1 MDKMSEWVLGIM
13 AKFGYFGIIFAM
25 FAENVFPPIPSE
37 VIMPAAGF
45 AASKGDM
52 SIVLVILTGTLGA
65 VLGALPLYYL
75 GRKFDE
81 PRLVEFTE
89 KYGKYVFIKP
99 TDITNANAWFDK
111 HGKMAVFFGR
121 MVPGVR
127 SLISIPAGMNKMA
140 LLPFL
145 ALTALGASIWTAILA
160 LAGYYLGQNYDA
172 VAGILAPYSK
182 AIGISIL
189 FVIVGLLIKRRLS
202 YRKKADDKNND
213 KNSNE
218 H

>member
-75 GRKFDE
+75 GHKFDE

-99 TDITNANAWFDK
+99 TDITDANAWFDK

>member
-1 MDKMSEWVLGIM
+1 MDQMSEWVLGIM

-75 GRKFDE
+75 GHKFDE
-81 PRLVEFTE
+81 PRLVAFIE

-99 TDITNANAWFDK
+99 TDITDANAWFDK

-145 ALTALGASIWTAILA
+145 ALSALGASIWTAILA

-182 AIGISIL
+182 AIVISIL
-189 FVIVGLLIKRRLS
+189 MVIVGLLIKRRLS